1 MWTHKCIQD
10 STLHTWEK
18 GLIIFFELAS
28 EGYNVLCCNFIL
40 EFIIPLQWCD
50 DGDDAGDDDTD
61 DHKTDDRGMNTDKN
75 NRKPD

>member
-10 STLHTWEK
+10 NTLQTWEK
-18 GLIIFFELAS
+18 GIFFVLAS

-40 EFIIPLQWCD
+40 EYIIPLQWWYD
-50 DGDDAGDDDTD
+50 DGDDAGDDDID
-61 DHKTDDRGMNTDKN
+61 DHKIDDSGMNTDKN